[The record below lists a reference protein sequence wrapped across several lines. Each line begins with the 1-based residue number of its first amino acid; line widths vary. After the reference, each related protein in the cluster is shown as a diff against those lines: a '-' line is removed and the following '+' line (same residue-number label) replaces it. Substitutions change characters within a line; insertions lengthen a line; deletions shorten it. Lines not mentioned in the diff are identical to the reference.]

1 MEEKIIT
8 TANILKAMGHP
19 TRLKILFLLNKK
31 PHCVCELLDILKVS
45 QPNLS
50 QHLALLRNI
59 GLIKDERKANMV
71 FYSLENDFVKKILSL
86 LE

>member
-31 PHCVCELLDILKVS
+31 PHCV
-45 QPNLS
+45 
-50 QHLALLRNI
+50 
-59 GLIKDERKANMV
+59 
-71 FYSLENDFVKKILSL
+71 
-86 LE
+86 